1 MTPTD
6 NATRFAPVRVIR
18 GQVYRVDLGERIST
32 GDESTRWRVELV
44 LGLKRPPDERSQSDR
59 RFFSVPS
66 FFRLPCVR
74 FVRKILT
81 ELVCADF
88 AVHRRKHR
96 LATYDLGFGDLEFG
110 K

>member
-44 LGLKRPPDERSQSDR
+44 LGLKRFTVAGSQSDR
-59 RFFSVPS
+59 RFISVPS
-66 FFRLPCVR
+66 FFRLPR
-74 FVRKILT
+74 GRIVRKILT

-88 AVHRRKHR
+88 ALRNRKHSA
-96 LATYDLGFGDLEFG
+96 ATCDLEFGDLEFG